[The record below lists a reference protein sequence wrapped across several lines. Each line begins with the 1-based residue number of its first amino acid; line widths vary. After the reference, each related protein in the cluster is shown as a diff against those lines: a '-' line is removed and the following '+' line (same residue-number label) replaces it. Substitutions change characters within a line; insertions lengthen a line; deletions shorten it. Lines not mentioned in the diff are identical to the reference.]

1 DHKTVFHARS
11 RMRPRSRAG
20 TRSLYGRGFK
30 SNPRT
35 GKAEAERGI
44 VIQFRV
50 ARRVAGSQAQEEFNF
65 SPRRHGVHDDARS
78 IPSGLRGETGHDGLR
93 GMAVPAMI
101 QNLTD
106 L

>member
-1 DHKTVFHARS
+1 MLVPECGPEAEREPGVYTDGASKAIREQ
-11 RMRPRSRAG
+11 
-20 TRSLYGRGFK
+20 
-30 SNPRT
+30 
-35 GKAEAERGI
+35 AEAERGI

-65 SPRRHGVHDDARS
+65 SPLRHGVHDDARR
-78 IPSGLRGETGHDGLR
+78 IPSGLRGETGHDRLR